1 MSHVQMEE
9 ISSHFCSMLLD
20 WAVGNFLMFLQKL
33 FAGHRHVIYISV
45 VFGSSDIY
53 CMVTSRQA
61 IGADSSPLLASS
73 PAIHLQIYF
82 PFSVIS
88 VPLSF
93 SHLIFL
99 SRACTVIC
107 CELFPSHYHLIHICL
122 SFQRLLLF
130 STLMPA
136 FPRCFL
142 CWSIWPHTLLCKTGV

>member
-9 ISSHFCSMLLD
+9 ISSHFCSILLD

-107 CELFPSHYHLIHICL
+107 CELFSIPLSPHTYLPQLSASLAFFHTNACL
-122 SFQRLLLF
+122 SSLF
-130 STLMPA
+130 SVLEHLTSHATL
-136 FPRCFL
+136 
-142 CWSIWPHTLLCKTGV
+142 

>member
-9 ISSHFCSMLLD
+9 TSSHFCSMLLD
-20 WAVGNFLMFLQKL
+20 WAVRNFLMFLQKL

-73 PAIHLQIYF
+73 PAIHLWMYF
-82 PFSVIS
+82 PFSVVS

-99 SRACTVIC
+99 SRACVVIC
-107 CELFPSHYHLIHICL
+107 CELFSIPL
-122 SFQRLLLF
+122 SPHTYLPQLSASLAFF
-130 STLMPA
+130 TA